1 MMYEDGFNIEE
12 WKAKKLAERQE
23 TFAAQEESLKDVFSK
38 EEQKSDLKDS
48 VYNNTIVKKEED
60 KNE

>member
-23 TFAAQEESLKDVFSK
+23 TFAAQEGRYVIHLAN
-38 EEQKSDLKDS
+38 SDKTPGKAIGMIHPCQLLLPARQAG
-48 VYNNTIVKKEED
+48 
-60 KNE
+60 

>member
-23 TFAAQEESLKDVFSK
+23 AFAAQEEALKDVFASG
-38 EEQKSDLKDS
+38 QTL
-48 VYNNTIVKKEED
+48 V
-60 KNE
+60 